1 MNIVDIENVNVLKL
15 LDPKQRIASA
25 CNGNTSSN
33 NHELCRISYVLS
45 GQYCDNLWLFSRAV
59 SIDHILPFSIQVS
72 LHRALIKISSTLSS
86 IKNRTPNSSSIEGE
100 IKLILNINLPYF
112 DFLKYIYSLV
122 KKKYVDLFHKM
133 GNLTLACDRSDL
145 LNNLLKNID
154 TLNQNE
160 DKELN
165 LFLQVIFEKIN
176 NEQDKYL
183 GIILKLIN
191 KYMLTKEN
199 ALKLISIFKTLRS
212 EILDQEVNVILNSL
226 LKELENKMIEK
237 DKIEFANIFKCFT
250 SNTYKIN
257 QLAIFQT
264 IINSLKN
271 CIHLLQRLFNDN
283 LGSVLLQRDTIKL
296 KDNIDKAINL
306 LYSDNSIIMK
316 DFPGWV
322 SYKNKDPNFPEGVLT
337 NKIENMWDEMLKST
351 LEIRMKSSFSTI
363 DFLKCNKDL
372 LDIPKKINADFR

>member
-1 MNIVDIENVNVLKL
+1 
-15 LDPKQRIASA
+15 
-25 CNGNTSSN
+25 
-33 NHELCRISYVLS
+33 
-45 GQYCDNLWLFSRAV
+45 
-59 SIDHILPFSIQVS
+59 
-72 LHRALIKISSTLSS
+72 
-86 IKNRTPNSSSIEGE
+86 
-100 IKLILNINLPYF
+100 
-112 DFLKYIYSLV
+112 
-122 KKKYVDLFHKM
+122 
-133 GNLTLACDRSDL
+133 
-145 LNNLLKNID
+145 
-154 TLNQNE
+154 
-160 DKELN
+160 
-165 LFLQVIFEKIN
+165 
-176 NEQDKYL
+176 
-183 GIILKLIN
+183 
-191 KYMLTKEN
+191 LTKEN